1 MGYNQS
7 EYAFMNEFAVQMLPK
22 KDPAMATVKKLERAV
37 FDLKNMEKKSIL
49 LRGEDNGSRVIP
61 STSFRSRLYRR

>member
-7 EYAFMNEFAVQMLPK
+7 DYAFMNEFAVQMLPRN
-22 KDPAMATVKKLERAV
+22 DPAMATVKKLERAV

-49 LRGEDNGSRVIP
+49 LNGEEIGS
-61 STSFRSRLYRR
+61 SL